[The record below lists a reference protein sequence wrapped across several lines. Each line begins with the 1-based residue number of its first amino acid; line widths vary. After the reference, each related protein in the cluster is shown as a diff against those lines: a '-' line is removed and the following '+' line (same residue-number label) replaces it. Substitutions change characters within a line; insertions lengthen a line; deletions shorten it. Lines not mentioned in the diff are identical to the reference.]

1 MKASLAHE
9 APAHSPFGGS
19 VAARVLRCPASVGLV
34 ERVPA
39 HLRRSSAYAE
49 RGCALHSALA
59 LLLDDNGPSL
69 ESLVGRTIGDY
80 AITDG
85 DVENSLRPV
94 FTHITALLDA
104 PGTEFYLERRV
115 GFPTIPG
122 AYGTADLLIRIGNTI
137 HVVDLKFGAGVRV
150 TALTPD
156 GDEDVINAQLL
167 FYAAAARHSLREFFA
182 GVETVVLTILQPMS
196 IEADAEMVSSVEVGH
211 AELDGFIAIYRA
223 ACEEALSEFPRLARG
238 DWCRFCA
245 ARPICPAHTGP
256 LLDLAQTAVPT
267 PANESATPKERK
279 PVPRISISKWGS
291 QVWDRHEDDWYVE
304 PEWCS
309 RRLFEEEI
317 FAGEIWDP
325 AAGLGRVVRSALD
338 MGFPVR
344 ASDIVF
350 RQSTDDYLDELK
362 FQTDFFSC
370 DKPTENIVANPPF
383 GIVPPFAEHA
393 LNLAARKVALVFP
406 TARLNAA
413 HWLVGMPLRRIWLMT
428 PRPSMPPGHALAAGG
443 KVGGGKTDYCWLIFE
458 QGWTGTADVAWLGRD
473 APSASVPT
481 APARTESSVR
491 AALASR

>member
-1 MKASLAHE
+1 MKLATVSE
-9 APAHSPFGGS
+9 LNQAVALPRRGKFDRIIRGATMNAPLAPAHSPFGGS
-19 VAARVLRCPASVGLV
+19 VVTRVLRCPASVGLV
-34 ERVPA
+34 EKVPV

-49 RGCALHSALA
+49 RGTALHSALA

-256 LLDLAQTAVPT
+256 LLDLAQLVAPAPAGPNFSILAPPPAKEAYLQLLTGEERECTRPRARMGRNRAV
-267 PANESATPKERK
+267 
-279 PVPRISISKWGS
+279 
-291 QVWDRHEDDWYVE
+291 
-304 PEWCS
+304 
-309 RRLFEEEI
+309 
-317 FAGEIWDP
+317 
-325 AAGLGRVVRSALD
+325 
-338 MGFPVR
+338 
-344 ASDIVF
+344 
-350 RQSTDDYLDELK
+350 
-362 FQTDFFSC
+362 
-370 DKPTENIVANPPF
+370 
-383 GIVPPFAEHA
+383 
-393 LNLAARKVALVFP
+393 VFP
-406 TARLNAA
+406 GARHL
-413 HWLVGMPLRRIWLMT
+413 PKRR
-428 PRPSMPPGHALAAGG
+428 
-443 KVGGGKTDYCWLIFE
+443 
-458 QGWTGTADVAWLGRD
+458 ADR
-473 APSASVPT
+473 
-481 APARTESSVR
+481 
-491 AALASR
+491 

>member
-19 VAARVLRCPASVGLV
+19 VATRVLRCPASVGLV
-34 ERVPA
+34 EKVPV

-49 RGCALHSALA
+49 RGTALHSAVA
-59 LLLDDNGPSL
+59 LLFDDNGPSL

-80 AITDG
+80 AITNG

-223 ACEEALSEFPRLARG
+223 ACEEALSEFPRLARAIG
-238 DWCRFCA
+238 AAFARQDRF
-245 ARPICPAHTGP
+245 ARRIPVRFSISPSSWRRRLQAPTFPYWPRRRRRRHTCSC
-256 LLDLAQTAVPT
+256 LLVRSENARA
-267 PANESATPKERK
+267 
-279 PVPRISISKWGS
+279 PVPGR
-291 QVWDRHEDDWYVE
+291 
-304 PEWCS
+304 
-309 RRLFEEEI
+309 
-317 FAGEIWDP
+317 GEI
-325 AAGLGRVVRSALD
+325 VRSFSRALE
-338 MGFPVR
+338 
-344 ASDIVF
+344 AF
-350 RQSTDDYLDELK
+350 RE
-362 FQTDFFSC
+362 
-370 DKPTENIVANPPF
+370 
-383 GIVPPFAEHA
+383 
-393 LNLAARKVALVFP
+393 
-406 TARLNAA
+406 
-413 HWLVGMPLRRIWLMT
+413 
-428 PRPSMPPGHALAAGG
+428 
-443 KVGGGKTDYCWLIFE
+443 GGGD
-458 QGWTGTADVAWLGRD
+458 
-473 APSASVPT
+473 
-481 APARTESSVR
+481 
-491 AALASR
+491 